1 MASISAI
8 CWKQQV
14 KGGTS
19 MEFYEIPMGF
29 GMALAMN
36 PPAWNAYNALT
47 EEQRQQILQK
57 AHQAKSRK
65 AMHDIIN
72 SIPGM

>member
-1 MASISAI
+1 MD
-8 CWKQQV
+8 
-14 KGGTS
+14 
-19 MEFYEIPMGF
+19 FYEIPMGF

-36 PPAWNAYNALT
+36 PPAWNAYTALT
-47 EEQRQQILQK
+47 QEQRQQILQQ

-72 SIPGM
+72 SSPGL

>member
-1 MASISAI
+1 MD
-8 CWKQQV
+8 
-14 KGGTS
+14 
-19 MEFYEIPMGF
+19 FYEIPMGF

-36 PPAWNAYNALT
+36 PPAWNAYTALT
-47 EEQRQQILQK
+47 QEQRQQILQQ

-72 SIPGM
+72 SIPGR

>member
-1 MASISAI
+1 
-8 CWKQQV
+8 
-14 KGGTS
+14 

-29 GMALAMN
+29 GMVLAMN

>member
-1 MASISAI
+1 MD
-8 CWKQQV
+8 
-14 KGGTS
+14 
-19 MEFYEIPMGF
+19 FYEIPMGF

-36 PPAWNAYNALT
+36 PPAWNAYTALT
-47 EEQRQQILQK
+47 QEQRQQILQQ

-72 SIPGM
+72 GIPGL